1 MIQKRLLNGFVDFNR
16 IWDDYKHGFGN
27 FLTGEYWLGLK
38 KIRRLTG
45 NKFENNLRVDMG
57 VTNYTTVYA
66 EYAWLKL
73 EREEFKYQLNI

>member
-1 MIQKRLLNGFVDFNR
+1 MIQKRLNGLVDFNR
-16 IWDDYKHGFGN
+16 IWDDYKHGSGN
-27 FLTGEYWLGLK
+27 FLIGEYWLGLK

>member
-1 MIQKRLLNGFVDFNR
+1 MIQKRLNGLVDFNC
-16 IWDDYKHGFGN
+16 IWDDYKHRSGN
-27 FLTGEYWLGLK
+27 FLVGEYCLGLK
-38 KIRRLTG
+38 KIRLLTG